1 MKAKL
6 YYPKK
11 KKKTVHPMH
20 ALTHKKVDLIRQ
32 GQCSATLIITQ
43 ASRGTSIKMKK
54 EDSKEFNLEK
64 EHIQDTT
71 CMNAILQ
78 LDNNTNSFDKYNY
91 TYIII
96 LLIQYF
102 YYNGA
107 HFKLTLEKEPTI
119 SSVASNPKSNISF
132 ELYVYEF
139 STLSESQLLHFANFS
154 TSARCFLY

>member
-1 MKAKL
+1 
-6 YYPKK
+6 
-11 KKKTVHPMH
+11 
-20 ALTHKKVDLIRQ
+20 
-32 GQCSATLIITQ
+32 
-43 ASRGTSIKMKK
+43 
-54 EDSKEFNLEK
+54 
-64 EHIQDTT
+64 
-71 CMNAILQ
+71 MNAILQ

-107 HFKLTLEKEPTI
+107 HFKLTLKKEPTI

>member
-1 MKAKL
+1 
-6 YYPKK
+6 
-11 KKKTVHPMH
+11 
-20 ALTHKKVDLIRQ
+20 
-32 GQCSATLIITQ
+32 
-43 ASRGTSIKMKK
+43 
-54 EDSKEFNLEK
+54 
-64 EHIQDTT
+64 
-71 CMNAILQ
+71 MNAILQ